1 MPIGTIRP
9 MTQTHSLQ
17 RHAHPS
23 SGGES
28 RQLDPVDLLIFAPHP
43 DDEVIGTAGV
53 IQQALEN
60 GKRVRIVFATNGD
73 GSSKAASQLFRK
85 AATSLREG
93 DYVRLARRRQ
103 QEAIAADAKLGL
115 GNSDLVFLGYPDAAL
130 AAVYANTG
138 DDPVRSPTTGHS
150 TTYGPFETD
159 YHTLAHGR
167 PAVYTHAAALADF
180 EDVLRDSRPTQVY
193 VTDPADQHHD
203 HVATYNFV
211 HEAMVAASF
220 DEALLTFLVHSGPG
234 WPRPAGPTPDSP
246 FESFSADGTFYP
258 IGVTWPPPI
267 RVPLDPGQSARKLAA
282 LDTVFSQ
289 IASRKDRLYLESF
302 VKSEEVFWT
311 RR

>member
-1 MPIGTIRP
+1 MNRSPSPGGG
-9 MTQTHSLQ
+9 SL
-17 RHAHPS
+17 RL
-23 SGGES
+23 G
-28 RQLDPVDLLIFAPHP
+28 PVDVLIFAPHP

-53 IQQALEN
+53 IQQALES
-60 GKRVRIVFATNGD
+60 GRRVRVVFATNGD
-73 GSSKAASQLFRK
+73 GSSKAASQLFRR

-103 QEAIAADAKLGL
+103 QEAIAADGKLGL

-130 AAVYANTG
+130 AAVYANRG
-138 DDPVRSPTTGHS
+138 NEPIRSPTTGRT
-150 TTYGPFETD
+150 TTYGPFKTD
-159 YHTLAHGR
+159 HHTLARGR
-167 PAVYTHAAALADF
+167 PAAYTHEAALADF
-180 EDVLRDSRPTQVY
+180 GDVLRDSRPAQVY
-193 VTDPADQHHD
+193 VTDPADLHHD

-211 HEAMVAASF
+211 HEAMVAASL
-220 DEALLTFLVHSGPG
+220 DETLMTFLVHSGPG

-246 FESFSADGTFYP
+246 FESFSVDGTVYP

-282 LDTVFSQ
+282 LDTVFSK

-302 VKSEEVFWT
+302 VKSEEVFWA